1 MKNWIL
7 VFLAL
12 SLSVGCG
19 NSDMNKPKSGNATI
33 AALYKNKEGGYTLDA
48 MLRIINKSVAYDSSN
63 KKDVIKYDTLWG
75 YPQFVPAT
83 DSTGKPILDT
93 SGKQQ
98 IRKFYLQIGKD
109 SVLWDIS
116 NKNLDSLIQ
125 KIK

>member
-7 VFLAL
+7 VFLLL

-19 NSDMNKPKSGNATI
+19 NSGGGNPKSGNATI
-33 AALYKNKEGGYTLDA
+33 AALYKNKEGGWTLDA
-48 MLRIINKSVAYDSSN
+48 MLRIINKSVAYDSSS

-75 YPQFVPAT
+75 YPNFVPAT
-83 DSTGKPILDT
+83 DSLGKPILDT
-93 SGKQQ
+93 AGKQQ

-109 SVLWDIS
+109 SVLWDIA